1 MKIIR
6 DLTPLYL
13 HLNLFIKFY
22 KPHSTIQI
30 TSLFHITNSPTSLL
44 SYLIMPPTTL
54 LPCLK
59 HPLSTL
65 LPCLKITPLYPV
77 TLSLTTPR
85 LLCYHVSK
93 RLHPPLLPCL
103 KHPLSTLLP
112 CLKPS
117 PIYPVTLSLTNP
129 VYSVTMS
136 QTTPLYPVT
145 LSPPLSYFFQFKIPI
160 YATFALPL
168 RIWRI

>member
-13 HLNLFIKFY
+13 HLILFIKFY
-22 KPHSTIQI
+22 RPHSTIQI
-30 TSLFHITNSPTSLL
+30 MSLFHITNSPISLL
-44 SYLIMPPTTL
+44 SCLITSPTTAYHITSASPVPPLPCLKLSLLTL
-54 LPCLK
+54 LPCLNI
-59 HPLSTL
+59 S
-65 LPCLKITPLYPV
+65 C
-77 TLSLTTPR
+77 

-93 RLHPPLLPCL
+93 RLHPPLLPYL

-117 PIYPVTLSLTNP
+117 HSTLLP
-129 VYSVTMS
+129 C
-136 QTTPLYPVT
+136 LKHT

>member
-13 HLNLFIKFY
+13 HLILFIKFY

-44 SYLIMPPTTL
+44 SCLIMPPITL
-54 LPCLK
+54 LTSLK
-59 HPLSTL
+59 HLLSTL

-93 RLHPPLLPCL
+93 PPHSTLLPCL

-112 CLKPS
+112 CLKSSHSTLLPCLKQTPS
-117 PIYPVTLSLTNP
+117 TLLSCLK
-129 VYSVTMS
+129 
-136 QTTPLYPVT
+136 TTPLYPVT
-145 LSPPLSYFFQFKIPI
+145 LS
-160 YATFALPL
+160 
-168 RIWRI
+168 